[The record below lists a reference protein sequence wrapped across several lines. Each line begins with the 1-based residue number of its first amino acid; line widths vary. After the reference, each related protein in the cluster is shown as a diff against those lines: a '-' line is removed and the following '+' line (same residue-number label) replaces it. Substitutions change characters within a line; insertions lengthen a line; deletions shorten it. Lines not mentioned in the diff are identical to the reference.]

1 MSPSRTLP
9 TLTQAE
15 VASHNSADS
24 CYVTMGTRVFDVTDF
39 VDSHP
44 GGGELVLE
52 YAGQD
57 VTAILKDELS
67 HTHSEA
73 AYDVLE
79 DSFIG
84 FVATNKVIDTA
95 TESTKPDSIV
105 PLPPTKEG
113 LEELK
118 ENGPAN
124 SLPVYANTGMSTE
137 DDLNKETDVVN
148 DYKTHKFLD
157 LNKPLLMQIWRGGF
171 SKEFYLEQVHRPRHY
186 KGGES
191 APLFGNFLEPLSK
204 TAWWVVPMVW
214 VPPVTYGTYL
224 ASKGFNNI
232 AGEAAYWFL
241 GLFLWTLVEY
251 ILHRFLFHL
260 DKWLPD
266 NRVALTLHFLLHGI
280 HHYLPMDK
288 YRLVMPPTL
297 FIVLAT
303 PFWKLAH
310 TVFYWDWRVTTLTM
324 SALDVEALLDSTAA
338 ATPVEPNGSTKTKES
353 DDRHKGERSERRDRD
368 RLRDD
373 SRDRD
378 RDRKRRAR
386 SRDRNEKDGT
396 STPTSEHGSAKGR
409 RRSRSRDDN
418 RRQPRR
424 RRDTPEE
431 NGRRDGDYYRGGRG
445 GGRQRSR
452 TRSPDRYYRPRGDRR
467 DRDDAD
473 KPREERRPRSP
484 KREGTPPLTED
495 ERDRRTVFVQQLAA
509 RLRTKELIAFFEKV
523 GPVKEAQIVKDRVSG
538 RSKGVGYVE
547 FKNEESVPA
556 AIQLTGQRLLGIPI
570 IAQLTEAE
578 KNRQVRNPEA
588 TTSNPNQIPFHRL
601 YVGNIHFSITES
613 DLQNVFEP
621 FGELEFVQLQ
631 KEEQGRSRGYGFV
644 QFRDPNQARE
654 ALEKMNGFDLAG
666 RPIRVGLGNDKF
678 TPEST
683 ASLLQRFHGQ
693 SHQQQFQGSA
703 FSGAG
708 GRGPTAAGG
717 SNFDRAG
724 GRDNDKGAG
733 GASALDDTDV
743 GGVNFN
749 NYSRDALMRKL
760 ARTDD
765 TTVAANH
772 ERREVSKPKTETK
785 ALPVN
790 VNMASRCVVLKN
802 MFDPTEEDGEN
813 WEKELEDDVRAEA
826 EEKYGHVVH
835 IALDPNSQ
843 GDIYLKFDRVQGGEN
858 AIKGLNG
865 RYFGGRM
872 ISATPVVDAVYSSL
886 FSRTKAM

>member
-9 TLTQAE
+9 TFLQAE
-15 VASHNSADS
+15 VAAHNSTKS
-24 CYVTMGTRVFDVTDF
+24 CYVTMGNRVFDVTDF
-39 VDSHP
+39 IDSHP
-44 GGGELVLE
+44 GGGELDD
-52 YAGQD
+52 A
-57 VTAILKDELS
+57 S

-73 AYDVLE
+73 AYEVLD
-79 DSFIG
+79 DSLVG
-84 FVATNKVIDTA
+84 FMATRKVIDTA
-95 TESTKPDSIV
+95 VKSTHADQIV
-105 PLPPTKEG
+105 PLPPTQEG
-113 LEELK
+113 LDGLK
-118 ENGPAN
+118 ENGATKKV
-124 SLPVYANTGMSTE
+124 PVYATTGLSSAE
-137 DDLNKETDVVN
+137 DLSKETDLVD
-148 DYKTHKFLD
+148 DYKTYKFLD
-157 LNKPLLMQIWRGGF
+157 LNKPLLMQVWFGGF
-171 SKEFYLEQVHRPRHY
+171 NKDFYLEQVHRPRHY

-204 TAWWVVPMVW
+204 TPWWVIPVVW
-214 VPPVTYGTYL
+214 LPPV
-224 ASKGFNNI
+224 S
-232 AGEAAYWFL
+232 
-241 GLFLWTLVEY
+241 
-251 ILHRFLFHL
+251 FLFHL
-260 DKWLPD
+260 DRQVQNFLPN
-266 NRVALTLHFLLHGI
+266 NRVAITLHFLLHGI

-288 YRLVMPPTL
+288 LRLVMPPTL
-297 FIVLAT
+297 FLALAT
-303 PFWKLAH
+303 PFWKFAH
-310 TVFYWDWRVTTLTM
+310 FVFYWNWSVATAVFCGGIFGYICYDLTHYFLHHRTLPSKPCAM
-324 SALDVEALLDSTAA
+324 SSLDVEALLDSTAN
-338 ATPVEPNGSTKTKES
+338 ATPTEQNGSAKPKDV
-353 DDRHKGERSERRDRD
+353 DDRHKNERNDRRDRE
-368 RLRDD
+368 
-373 SRDRD
+373 
-378 RDRKRRAR
+378 
-386 SRDRNEKDGT
+386 RN
-396 STPTSEHGSAKGR
+396 R
-409 RRSRSRDDN
+409 
-418 RRQPRR
+418 
-424 RRDTPEE
+424 
-431 NGRRDGDYYRGGRG
+431 
-445 GGRQRSR
+445 
-452 TRSPDRYYRPRGDRR
+452 DRR
-467 DRDDAD
+467 DRDDLEGA
-473 KPREERRPRSP
+473 KPREDRRNGRRASKSP
-484 KREGTPPLTED
+484 KRETTPPLTED

-556 AIQLTGQRLLGIPI
+556 AIQLTGQKLLGIPI

-588 TTSNPNQIPFHRL
+588 AGSNPNQIPFHRL
-601 YVGNIHFSITES
+601 Y
-613 DLQNVFEP
+613 NVFEP

-683 ASLLQRFHGQ
+683 ASLLQRFQGQ

-708 GRGPTAAGG
+708 GRGPQASSG
-717 SNFDRAG
+717 SNFDRGG
-724 GRDNDKGAG
+724 GRDNDKGSG
-733 GASALDDTDV
+733 GASALDDTD
-743 GGVNFN
+743 
-749 NYSRDALMRKL
+749 
-760 ARTDD
+760 
-765 TTVAANH
+765 
-772 ERREVSKPKTETK
+772 TETK
-785 ALPVN
+785 TLPVN

-802 MFDPTEEDGEN
+802 MFDPAEEEGEN

-886 FSRTKAM
+886 FSRTKAI

>member
-1 MSPSRTLP
+1 
-9 TLTQAE
+9 
-15 VASHNSADS
+15 
-24 CYVTMGTRVFDVTDF
+24 
-39 VDSHP
+39 
-44 GGGELVLE
+44 
-52 YAGQD
+52 
-57 VTAILKDELS
+57 
-67 HTHSEA
+67 
-73 AYDVLE
+73 
-79 DSFIG
+79 
-84 FVATNKVIDTA
+84 
-95 TESTKPDSIV
+95 
-105 PLPPTKEG
+105 
-113 LEELK
+113 
-118 ENGPAN
+118 
-124 SLPVYANTGMSTE
+124 
-137 DDLNKETDVVN
+137 
-148 DYKTHKFLD
+148 
-157 LNKPLLMQIWRGGF
+157 
-171 SKEFYLEQVHRPRHY
+171 
-186 KGGES
+186 
-191 APLFGNFLEPLSK
+191 
-204 TAWWVVPMVW
+204 
-214 VPPVTYGTYL
+214 
-224 ASKGFNNI
+224 
-232 AGEAAYWFL
+232 
-241 GLFLWTLVEY
+241 
-251 ILHRFLFHL
+251 
-260 DKWLPD
+260 
-266 NRVALTLHFLLHGI
+266 
-280 HHYLPMDK
+280 
-288 YRLVMPPTL
+288 
-297 FIVLAT
+297 
-303 PFWKLAH
+303 
-310 TVFYWDWRVTTLTM
+310 M
-324 SALDVEALLDSTAA
+324 SALDVEALLDSTAN
-338 ATPVEPNGSTKTKES
+338 ATPVDQNGSAKPRDD
-353 DDRHKGERSERRDRD
+353 DDRHKGERNDRRDRD
-368 RLRDD
+368 RVRDD

-378 RDRKRRAR
+378 RDRDRKRRGR
-386 SRDRNEKDGT
+386 SRDRDEKE
-396 STPTSEHGSAKGR
+396 STMTPVSEHGSAKSR
-409 RRSRSRDDN
+409 RRSRSRDDD
-418 RRQPRR
+418 RRHSRR
-424 RRDTPEE
+424 HRDSPEE
-431 NGRRDGDYYRGGRG
+431 NGRRDGDYYRGG
-445 GGRQRSR
+445 GRQRDRS
-452 TRSPDRYYRPRGDRR
+452 RSPNRYYRPRGDRR
-467 DRDDAD
+467 DRDDVDA
-473 KPREERRPRSP
+473 PRDDRRNRQRTRSP

-556 AIQLTGQRLLGIPI
+556 AIQLTGQKLLGIPI

-588 TTSNPNQIPFHRL
+588 TSSNPNQIPFHRL

-683 ASLLQRFHGQ
+683 ASLLQRFQGQ

-760 ARTDD
+760 ARTDEP
-765 TTVAANH
+765 TAPASN
-772 ERREVSKPKTETK
+772 ERREITKPKTESK

-802 MFDPTEEDGEN
+802 MFDPAEEEGDN

-886 FSRTKAM
+886 FSRTKAI